1 MSSKKALDESLT
13 RDIESIM
20 ISAAQIQ
27 ERIQELG
34 SKITHDYR
42 ELLGPELANN
52 PPIAIG
58 LLRGAIT
65 FMADLTRALS
75 IPIEYDF
82 MQPSSYGQSH
92 EAGPLRLLHDLT
104 QPVVG
109 RHLLVIEDIVDT
121 GQTLSYLKEKL
132 LQRGA
137 ASVKLCA
144 LLDKPARRQQ
154 AVTLDYTG
162 FCIEQDAFL
171 VGYGLDYAERYR
183 NLPYVAALKPQAY
196 QGE

>member
-1 MSSKKALDESLT
+1 MSSKKVLDECLT
-13 RDIESIM
+13 GDIKYI
-20 ISAAQIQ
+20 ILSAAQIQ

-34 SKITHDYR
+34 AQISHDYC
-42 ELLGPELANN
+42 EQEGLELATN

-82 MQPSSYGQSH
+82 MQPSSYGQGH
-92 EAGPLRLLHDLT
+92 EASTLRLLHDLT
-104 QPVVG
+104 QPVAG

-121 GQTLSYLKEKL
+121 GQTLSYLTEKL

-154 AVTLDYTG
+154 AVILDYTG
-162 FCIEQDAFL
+162 FHIEQDVFV

-183 NLPYVAALKPQAY
+183 NLPYVAALKPEAY
-196 QGE
+196 QGK

>member
-1 MSSKKALDESLT
+1 MSSKNVLAECLT
-13 RDIESIM
+13 RDIEYIM
-20 ISAAQIQ
+20 LSAAQIQ

-34 SKITHDYR
+34 SRIAHDYR
-42 ELLGPELANN
+42 ELEGPELATN

-82 MQPSSYGQSH
+82 MQLSSYGQSH

-104 QPVVG
+104 QPVAG

-132 LQRGA
+132 LQRGP
-137 ASVKLCA
+137 ASIKLCA

-162 FCIEQDAFL
+162 FCIEQDAFV

-183 NLPYVAALKPQAY
+183 NLPYVAALKPEAY

>member
-1 MSSKKALDESLT
+1 MSSKKVLDESLT

-20 ISAAQIQ
+20 LSAAQIQ

-34 SKITHDYR
+34 SQITHDYR
-42 ELLGPELANN
+42 ELEGPELATN

-82 MQPSSYGQSH
+82 MQLSSYGQSH

-104 QPVVG
+104 QPVAG

-121 GQTLSYLKEKL
+121 GQTLSYLCGWRDGVAAEE
-132 LQRGA
+132 RA
-137 ASVKLCA
+137 ASRHGAFSACRV
-144 LLDKPARRQQ
+144 
-154 AVTLDYTG
+154 AVHEMAAG
-162 FCIEQDAFL
+162 QDVTFFFVLAHGAFGSISS
-171 VGYGLDYAERYR
+171 V
-183 NLPYVAALKPQAY
+183 
-196 QGE
+196 